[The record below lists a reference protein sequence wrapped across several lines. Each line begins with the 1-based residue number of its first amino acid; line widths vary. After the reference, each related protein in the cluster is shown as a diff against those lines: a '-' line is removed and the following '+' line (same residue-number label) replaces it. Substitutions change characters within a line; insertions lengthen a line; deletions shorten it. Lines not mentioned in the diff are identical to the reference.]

1 MSNMYLGR
9 RRETKDEDGEDKE
22 DRRAREIRADN
33 RVLVLSSS

>member
-1 MSNMYLGR
+1 MYLG

>member
-9 RRETKDEDGEDKE
+9 RETKDEDREDKE